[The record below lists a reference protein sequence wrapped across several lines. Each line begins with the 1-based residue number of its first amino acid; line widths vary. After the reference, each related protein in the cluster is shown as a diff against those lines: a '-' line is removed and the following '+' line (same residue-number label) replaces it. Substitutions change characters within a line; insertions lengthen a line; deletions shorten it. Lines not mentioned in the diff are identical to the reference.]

1 MKAYRCLTNNSGYH
15 LTIGKIYLV
24 EKYVQSKLINLPV
37 KVRTTYADT
46 LGVTNKVKHL
56 IINDKGFEHFIFDDE
71 LENFIDIEQER
82 EDKLKQLG
90 I

>member
-1 MKAYRCLTNNSGYH
+1 MRAYKCISNNPGYH

-24 EKYVQSKLINLPV
+24 EKYVMIV
-37 KVRTTYADT
+37 KAD
-46 LGVTNKVKHL
+46 KIKHL

-71 LENFIDIEQER
+71 LQENFIDIEEVR
-82 EDKLKQLG
+82 EEKLNQLG

>member
-24 EKYVQSKLINLPV
+24 EKYVQS
-37 KVRTTYADT
+37 TYADT

-71 LENFIDIEQER
+71 LENFIDIQKER

>member
-1 MKAYRCLTNNSGYH
+1 MKAYKCISNNPGYH

-24 EKYVQSKLINLPV
+24 EKYVQPY
-37 KVRTTYADT
+37 KVD
-46 LGVTNKVKHL
+46 KIKHI

-71 LENFIDIEQER
+71 LENFIDIEQLR
-82 EDKLKQLG
+82 EEKLNELG

>member
-1 MKAYRCLTNNSGYH
+1 MRAYRCLTNNSGYH

-24 EKYVQSKLINLPV
+24 EKYVQS
-37 KVRTTYADT
+37 TYADT
-46 LGVTNKVKHL
+46 LGVPNKVKHL

-82 EDKLKQLG
+82 EDKLNQLG

>member
-1 MKAYRCLTNNSGYH
+1 MRTYKCISNNPGYH

-24 EKYVQSKLINLPV
+24 EKYVQSYK
-37 KVRTTYADT
+37 AD
-46 LGVTNKVKHL
+46 KIKHL

-71 LENFIDIEQER
+71 LENFIDIEKLR
-82 EDKLKQLG
+82 EEKLKQLG